1 MIGFCVS
8 FILHEMFN
16 VPPQLENV
24 SQKKSCNLWNK
35 KHDSLSLSVNKIR
48 NFYLSCIF
56 SYVNITFK
64 IWINTRT
71 NHQSWAME
79 SNKNKTTTRT
89 TTRNRKSKLTLSEPS
104 TSSRQNGDVQN
115 FVEDEEEDNVR
126 PLLSAGSGDKV
137 GRVSM
142 SDT

>member
-1 MIGFCVS
+1 
-8 FILHEMFN
+8 
-16 VPPQLENV
+16 
-24 SQKKSCNLWNK
+24 
-35 KHDSLSLSVNKIR
+35 
-48 NFYLSCIF
+48 
-56 SYVNITFK
+56 
-64 IWINTRT
+64 
-71 NHQSWAME
+71 ME

-115 FVEDEEEDNVR
+115 FVEDEEDNVR